1 MEAITLM
8 LLLGHTSLKPLFK
21 RILSVMTGAGGFTHP
36 LCWFYAGVW
45 MVNKGKESAKAEIH
59 HLAISSVS
67 LYLIGVSA
75 LFALIVLHYFK
86 PVKAMDY
93 FFEE

>member
-1 MEAITLM
+1 M
-8 LLLGHTSLKPLFK
+8 LLLGHTQLKSLFK
-21 RILSVMTGAGGFTHP
+21 IILSVMIGAGGFAYP
-36 LCWFYAGVW
+36 LYWFYAGIW
-45 MVNKGKESAKAEIH
+45 MVDKGKEATKAEIH
-59 HLAISSVS
+59 YLAISSVS
-67 LYLIGVSA
+67 LYLIGMSA

>member
-1 MEAITLM
+1 
-8 LLLGHTSLKPLFK
+8 
-21 RILSVMTGAGGFTHP
+21 
-36 LCWFYAGVW
+36 
-45 MVNKGKESAKAEIH
+45 MVDKGKEAAKAEIH
-59 HLAISSVS
+59 YLAISSVS
-67 LYLIGVSA
+67 LYLIGMSA

>member
-36 LCWFYAGVW
+36 LCWFYAGV
-45 MVNKGKESAKAEIH
+45 
-59 HLAISSVS
+59 
-67 LYLIGVSA
+67 
-75 LFALIVLHYFK
+75 
-86 PVKAMDY
+86 
-93 FFEE
+93 